1 MATPSRIT
9 MLRELSAAGDRERT
23 GALDVEWNGT
33 RASLFF
39 TFGQANHAE
48 LERPDGR
55 KLVGSDALSAIAEEL
70 PDDFRVAPW
79 RRTKVAD
86 DTLRCTTEELMFL
99 FRRDPAKTTGRG
111 ASKSK
116 TTTKR
121 KKRSAPA
128 AEPKLAA
135 APAAEPKLAAAPVEA
150 TQAAAQAPPAVSAT
164 VALDL
169 PSFPPLP
176 LGKALFSDKA
186 SSIQGIDRAVPQL
199 PNCLIVL
206 TAPQHRGAVLVA
218 DGGIADAVWMDETD
232 RLVKAHAARA
242 VFSARDGNVAAH
254 SIDDPRLVAALA
266 VLWHAPR
273 LCEAVPGRSVNA
285 DGFIAGVG
293 AAGHTCALLVTE
305 SADPG
310 VALFSDGALVAVYT
324 VSKPAPVTT
333 KAALGRLLRAAGAQA
348 TLLGV
353 EGSGDADPK
362 VGGITFPL
370 LGHTAGRPAVGRQP
384 AVFSLAAS
392 GEASAAS
399 GAATEFVPTRVDVD
413 IDALRAELIGIA
425 DAWLGKDDVAPV
437 AAAIR
442 GARPGV
448 DDFVAAIQAISS
460 LDIPG
465 HENAVVR
472 AMAREMH
479 FRAAEVLCGV

>member
-1 MATPSRIT
+1 

-55 KLVGSDALSAIAEEL
+55 KLVGNDALSAIAEEL

-116 TTTKR
+116 TATKR
-121 KKRSAPA
+121 KKTS
-128 AEPKLAA
+128 

-150 TQAAAQAPPAVSAT
+150 TQAAAQVPAAVSAT

-186 SSIQGIDRAVPQL
+186 SSIQGIDRAVPKL

-218 DGGIADAVWMDETD
+218 DGGIADAVWMDATD

-273 LCEAVPGRSVNA
+273 TCDAVPGRSVNA

-333 KAALGRLLRAAGAQA
+333 KAAVGRLLRAAGAQA

-362 VGGITFPL
+362 VGGTTFPL
-370 LGHTAGRPAVGRQP
+370 LGNAARRPAAGRQP
-384 AVFSLAAS
+384 AVFSLSAS
-392 GEASAAS
+392 GEASAAAR
-399 GAATEFVPTRVDVD
+399 AATEFIPTRVDVD

>member
-1 MATPSRIT
+1 MPTPSRIT

-48 LERPDGR
+48 LERADGR

-79 RRTKVAD
+79 RRTKSAG

-99 FRRDPAKTTGRG
+99 FRRDPATTAGRG
-111 ASKSK
+111 PAKAK
-116 TTTKR
+116 TATKR
-121 KKRSAPA
+121 KSKAAVRAADAKPAVAPVQPAQPA
-128 AEPKLAA
+128 ASIAA
-135 APAAEPKLAAAPVEA
+135 AAAAF
-150 TQAAAQAPPAVSAT
+150 
-164 VALDL
+164 DL
-169 PSFPPLP
+169 PELTPLP
-176 LGKALFSDKA
+176 LGKALFSDAA

-199 PNCLIVL
+199 PDCLIVL
-206 TAPQHRGAVLVA
+206 TAPHHRGAVLVA
-218 DGGIADAVWMDETD
+218 GGAIADAIWVDRTD

-242 VFSARDGNVAAH
+242 IFGARDGNVAAY
-254 SIDDPRLVAALA
+254 SIDDPRLVTALST
-266 VLWHAPR
+266 LWHAPR
-273 LCEAVPGRSVNA
+273 LCAAVPGRTVNV
-285 DGFIAGVG
+285 DGFVAGAH
-293 AAGHTCALLVTE
+293 AAGHTCALVVTA

-310 VALFSDGALVAVYT
+310 VALFTNGELVAVYT
-324 VSKPAPVTT
+324 AGRPAPVTT
-333 KAALGRLLRAAGAQA
+333 KAALGRLLRAAGAQV

-353 EGSGDADPK
+353 DSDADAGPN
-362 VGGITFPL
+362 VGGIAFPR
-370 LGHTAGRPAVGRQP
+370 LGAAHRVAAARQP
-384 AVFSLAAS
+384 AVFRLPDAGRTPDA
-392 GEASAAS
+392 E
-399 GAATEFVPTRVDVD
+399 GATTEFVPTRVDID
-413 IDALRAELIGIA
+413 IDGLRAELIGIA

-437 AAAIR
+437 ATAIR
-442 GARPGV
+442 NARPGV